1 MSNPRY
7 FIAYS
12 YFTPEAGMNPLGH
25 SSLLFCKMS
34 SEEAPIEVVNSFG
47 FYSQPNTTDWLTP
60 ISYLFK
66 KTFNVEV
73 DLQHTHGILQQEE
86 LQYIDRGVGAFGNC
100 FDVRQDKF
108 EEILLACELEI
119 KTQYQVMAEL
129 DKLLAIEKKALSG
142 ANRYQKELQLAQQEG
157 RQPRLYPFHFELSF
171 NGWELSTEKS
181 HTCKNRALDILA
193 HHNVAIE
200 QLSQLR
206 STPFGQSLPR
216 AGHAMDSER
225 LSLFSMGAYMRDPEA
240 PAHQPNFF
248 KAWRISED
256 KIQSKPAQLFF
267 SLPPQSFLESIDPQ
281 ILPTE
286 KRQSL
291 EDLIARLQIS
301 ERLIVNSCQP
311 ERFSEEKRVLI
322 KKLQRLYPQFGTIA
336 ILRDKPLC
344 LQLEKEAQAVLDRC
358 QKVIMADR
366 LSSQFALQVYSSIA
380 WAGMIAGCAILITSV
395 MATAFAGAGLWGLI
409 GAGAALA
416 ALGWLSIT
424 QFEKTL
430 DYLAEISDPK
440 ETFQP
445 DQQLSA

>member
-34 SEEAPIEVVNSFG
+34 SEDAPIEVVNSMG
-47 FYSQPNTTDWLTP
+47 FYSQPDTTDWCTP

-66 KTFNVEV
+66 KIFNIEV
-73 DLQHTHGILQQEE
+73 DLQHTHGILQKEE

-100 FDVRQDKF
+100 FDVEQDKF
-108 EEILLACELEI
+108 EEILQACELEI
-119 KTQYQVMAEL
+119 ETQYQVMAEL
-129 DKLLAIEKKALSG
+129 DTLLAIEKKTLSG

-216 AGHAMDSER
+216 AGHAVESER
-225 LSLFSMGAYMRDPEA
+225 LSLFSMGAYIRDPNA
-240 PAHQPNFF
+240 PVHQPNFF
-248 KAWRISED
+248 KAWRVSED
-256 KIQSKPAQLFF
+256 NIPLKPAQLFF
-267 SLPPQSFLESIDPQ
+267 SLPPQSLLEAIDPK
-281 ILPTE
+281 ILSTE

-291 EDLIARLQIS
+291 EALISKLQIS

-311 ERFSEEKRVLI
+311 ERFSKEKSLLI
-322 KKLQRLYPQFGTIA
+322 KKLQRFYPQFGTIA
-336 ILRDKPLC
+336 ILRDPQLC
-344 LQLEKEAQAVLDRC
+344 LQLETKAQAVLDRC
-358 QKVIMADR
+358 QKVIMADS

-380 WAGMIAGCAILITSV
+380 WVGMIAGCAILLTSV
-395 MATAFAGAGLWGLI
+395 GATAFAGAGLWGLI
-409 GAGAALA
+409 GGSAALA
-416 ALGWLSIT
+416 SLGWLSII

-445 DQQLSA
+445 EQLAV